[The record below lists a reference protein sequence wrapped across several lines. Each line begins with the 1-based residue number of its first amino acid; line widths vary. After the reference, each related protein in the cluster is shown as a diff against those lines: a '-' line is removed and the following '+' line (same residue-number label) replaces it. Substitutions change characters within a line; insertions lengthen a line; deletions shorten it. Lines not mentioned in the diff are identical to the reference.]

1 MMLPFLRAFFRVS
14 SNCAFTSAALAL
26 LVTSTPAQSA
36 PARVQNADLAIIL
49 PAQRNLR
56 IAARDVVSPLQDSLF
71 PRELL
76 TQIESAFHNTP
87 VGRALETENTFED
100 WSLVSVR
107 VVPCSPLGVIPSLD
121 AQVFCWPEIR
131 LVWQPVLKDFRRYA
145 VVLNAFADD
154 RAIHA
159 LYDFDASLVLN
170 PEETIRASVLLNRIR
185 TALQVAPT
193 KPMNVI
199 SSEELQE
206 FVKLRDKTSD
216 GLVLKAQQL
225 RSGSFTAAAYNTFD
239 ERPEFN
245 NPTSASEFVEKLKL
259 FLATSISAGA
269 LKEMTSFSLPEGRE
283 PPQIDD
289 WVFIQFLRQGQKMM
303 QQRITL
309 RSAEDGRVLFDFGL
323 APRASQMRDEPQ
335 LHTALDS
342 MNSRDAKEIRQ
353 RVLLSPMETATKSKI
368 IADRNITL
376 VPNTSC
382 ASCHKLNNLRFDFH
396 ALSYL
401 EDRTI
406 SVSPR
411 VKTDVM
417 RDLEWLTKRG
427 ER

>member
-1 MMLPFLRAFFRVS
+1 MLPFLRAFFRVS